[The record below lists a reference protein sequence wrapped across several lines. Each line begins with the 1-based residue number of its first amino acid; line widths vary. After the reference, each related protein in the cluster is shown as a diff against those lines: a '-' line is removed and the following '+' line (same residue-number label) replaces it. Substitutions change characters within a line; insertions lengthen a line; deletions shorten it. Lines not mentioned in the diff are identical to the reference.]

1 MGTRHAPPCHLREA
15 PRSGVHDCSRR
26 RSVARTFAGTAYGHN
41 SQSIPNI
48 LLKASARSRTVRL
61 TAGVCHRV
69 RFIPGKGL
77 AIMNNHKLK
86 AIACTIS
93 RGGFSDERIFRLNAG
108 GVDHEGLASRR
119 HMWKADGS
127 PIQEGEPPLGR
138 TIKGFVA
145 ARLLELVDAS
155 TALVSLPDGE
165 TAKVPTSDLRDRP
178 AAVGQHV
185 PV

>member
-1 MGTRHAPPCHLREA
+1 MQRPRIDSGRRVWLDLRQ
-15 PRSGVHDCSRR
+15 CCLW
-26 RSVARTFAGTAYGHN
+26 GTA
-41 SQSIPNI
+41 
-48 LLKASARSRTVRL
+48 
-61 TAGVCHRV
+61 AGVPQHLVESECVTAYRSDYCGCVVPFVHPRQ
-69 RFIPGKGL
+69 GL
-77 AIMNNHKLK
+77 PTMNNNKLK

-108 GVDHEGLASRR
+108 GVNHEGLASRR

-138 TIKGFVA
+138 TVKGLVA

-165 TAKVPTSDLRDRP
+165 TAKVPTSELRDRP